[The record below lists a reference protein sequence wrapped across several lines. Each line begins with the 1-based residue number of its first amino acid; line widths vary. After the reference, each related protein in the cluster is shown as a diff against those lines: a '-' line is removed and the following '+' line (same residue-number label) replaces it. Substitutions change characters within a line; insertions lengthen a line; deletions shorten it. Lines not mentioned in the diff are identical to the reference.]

1 MFEKIVIKYSSYL
14 LRYIILY
21 YKKLVGKWLKDV
33 WVCHICMGGL
43 VASII
48 DTDIPL

>member
-1 MFEKIVIKYSSYL
+1 MFGKIVIKSWSYL

-21 YKKLVGKWLKDV
+21 YNKLVGKWLKDV
-33 WVCHICMGGL
+33 WVCHIYMSVL

-48 DTDIPL
+48 DSDIPV